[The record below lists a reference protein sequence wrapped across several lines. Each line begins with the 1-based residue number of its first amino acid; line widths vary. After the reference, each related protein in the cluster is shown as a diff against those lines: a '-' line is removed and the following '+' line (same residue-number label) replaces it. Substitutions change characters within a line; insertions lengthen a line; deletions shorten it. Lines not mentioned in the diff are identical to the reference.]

1 MKRGV
6 NMVKTIQNNHLFWDG
21 CDTTALAKE
30 YGTPLYVYSETAIV
44 NECRELREHFI
55 NKYEKVRVAYASK
68 AMNILAILKIIER
81 EGLCL
86 DVVSGG
92 ELYTAM
98 VANFP
103 AEKIEFN
110 GNNKSLE
117 ELAMALDYGVGRIIV
132 DSLQE
137 LDWLIQLC
145 QEKKTTA
152 KILFRIT
159 PEVQVATHA
168 FISTGQTDSKFGIPL
183 KPEILFP
190 LIEKAIQAPEIQFY
204 GLHFHIGSQL
214 KENETHLTAAQ
225 TALNYVL
232 EIKERFQYEV
242 LELNYGGGFGVRY
255 LSEDTRPSY
264 AYFLDPLMA
273 LTQKFCQ
280 THGLQMPTIV
290 IEPGRSIVAEAGITL
305 HEIGSIKEIPNVR
318 KYVAIDGGMTDN
330 IRPGLYEAQY
340 SGMLANKA
348 EEEKTE
354 KVTIAGKAC
363 ESTDILIKDIFLPPV
378 KTGDIFATFSTG
390 AYGYAMASNYNKIPI
405 PAVVIA
411 KEGQASLVVKRQT
424 YQQII
429 QNEQIPDYLA

>member
-1 MKRGV
+1 
-6 NMVKTIQNNHLFWDG
+6 MVKTIQNNHLFWDG

-232 EIKERFQYEV
+232 EIKERFQYDV

>member
-1 MKRGV
+1 M
-6 NMVKTIQNNHLFWDG
+6 MKTIQDNHLFWDG
-21 CDTTALAKE
+21 CDTVALAKE

-44 NECRELREHFI
+44 NECKELRESFI
-55 NKYEKVRVAYASK
+55 NRYENVRVAYASK
-68 AMNILAILKIIER
+68 AMNILAFLKIIER

-92 ELYTAM
+92 ELYTAIT
-98 VANFP
+98 ANFP

-117 ELAMALDYGVGRIIV
+117 ELKMALDYGVGRIIV

-145 QEKKTTA
+145 QEKETTA

-159 PEVQVATHA
+159 PEVQVDTHA

-183 KPEILFP
+183 KAEILFP
-190 LIEKAIQAPEIQFY
+190 LIEKAIEAPEIDFY

-214 KENETHLTAAQ
+214 KENETHLTAAK
-225 TALNYVL
+225 TALNYLL
-232 EIKERFQYEV
+232 EIKERFRYEV
-242 LELNYGGGFGVRY
+242 KELNYGGGFGVRY
-255 LSEDTRPSY
+255 LAEDTRPSY
-264 AYFLDPLMA
+264 AYFLEPLMA
-273 LTQKFCQ
+273 LTQQFCQ
-280 THGLQMPTIV
+280 AHELSVPTIV

-305 HEIGSIKEIPNVR
+305 HEVGSIKEIPDVR

-330 IRPGLYEAQY
+330 IRPGLYGAKY
-340 SGMLANKA
+340 TGMLANKA
-348 EEEKTE
+348 EEEKVE
-354 KVTIAGKAC
+354 MVTIAGKAC
-363 ESTDILIKDIFLPPV
+363 ESTDILIKDIMLPAIE
-378 KTGDIFATFSTG
+378 TGDIFATFSTG

-405 PAVVIA
+405 PAVVLVKDGHA
-411 KEGQASLVVKRQT
+411 DLVVKRQT

-429 QNEQIPDYLA
+429 QNEIIPDSLK

>member
-1 MKRGV
+1 
-6 NMVKTIQNNHLFWDG
+6 MVKTIQNNHLFWDG

-232 EIKERFQYEV
+232 EIKERFKYEV

-348 EEEKTE
+348 KEEKTE

>member
-1 MKRGV
+1 
-6 NMVKTIQNNHLFWDG
+6 MVKTIQNNHLFWDG